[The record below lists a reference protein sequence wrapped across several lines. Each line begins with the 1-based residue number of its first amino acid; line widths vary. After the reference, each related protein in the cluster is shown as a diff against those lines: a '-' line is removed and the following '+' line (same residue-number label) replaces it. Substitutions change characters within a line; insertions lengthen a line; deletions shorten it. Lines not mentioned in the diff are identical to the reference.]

1 MDNLNNLIKKISKL
15 PTFGPRSARRFVLHL
30 LQNKD
35 TLMQS
40 LIEEMTLVKEQTKNC
55 KICGNLDIS
64 DICSICNDPKRN
76 DKIICIVEDVSD
88 IWALE
93 KNKIFNGKYHIL
105 GGVLSA
111 MLGKTPADLN
121 IESLIERVKNGNIE
135 EIIIAINPTID
146 GVTTSYYLSEIL
158 QEFNVKISKLANGI
172 PIGSELD
179 YLDEGT
185 INIAFKAREK
195 FN

>member
-1 MDNLNNLIKKISKL
+1 MDNLNNLIKKFSKL
-15 PTFGPRSARRFVLHL
+15 PGLGPRSARRFVLHL

-35 TLMQS
+35 TLMSS
-40 LIEEMTLVKEQTKNC
+40 LIDEMTLVKNQTKKCN
-55 KICGNLDIS
+55 ICGNLDLTE
-64 DICSICNDPKRN
+64 ICSICTDLKR
-76 DKIICIVEDVSD
+76 DGKLLCIVEDVSD

-93 KNKIFNGKYHIL
+93 RNNIFNGKYHIL

-111 MLGKTPADLN
+111 ILGKTPSDLN
-121 IESLIERVKNGNIE
+121 IESLVERVKSGNIE
-135 EIIIAINPTID
+135 EVIIAINPTID
-146 GVTTSYYLSEIL
+146 GITTSYYLSEIL
-158 QEFNVKISKLANGI
+158 QEFDVKISKLANGI

>member
-1 MDNLNNLIKKISKL
+1 MENINNLIKKISKL
-15 PTFGPRSARRFVLHL
+15 PSFGPRSARRFILHL

-35 TLMQS
+35 TVMES
-40 LIEEMTLVKEQTKNC
+40 LINEMIEVKNKTRHC
-55 KICGNLDIS
+55 KICGNFDIS
-64 DICSICNDPKRN
+64 EICSICSDPKRN
-76 DKIICIVEDVSD
+76 DKIICVVEEVSD

-93 KNKIFNGKYHIL
+93 KSNIFNDKYHVL

-111 MLGKTPADLN
+111 ILGKTPEDLN
-121 IESLIERVKNGNIE
+121 INSLIERVKNNNIE

-146 GVTTSYYLSEIL
+146 GITTSYYLSEIL

>member
-40 LIEEMTLVKEQTKNC
+40 LIEEMTLVKEQAKNC
-55 KICGNLDIS
+55 TICGNLDIS

>member
-35 TLMQS
+35 NMAS
-40 LIEEMTLVKEQTKNC
+40 LIDDMILVKNQTKNC
-55 KICGNLDIS
+55 IICGNLDITE
-64 DICSICNDPKRN
+64 ICSICSDPKRDN
-76 DKIICIVEDVSD
+76 KSICVVEDISD

-93 KNKIFNGKYHIL
+93 KSNIFNGKYHIL

-111 MLGKTPADLN
+111 ILGKTPEDLN
-121 IESLIERVKNGNIE
+121 IKSLIKRLEGGRVE

-146 GVTTSYYLSEIL
+146 GITTSYYLSEIL
-158 QEFNVKISKLANGI
+158 QEFNIKISKLANGI